1 MWKYPINSKVSGYVT
16 LKEAYQWCNQSF
28 FDGFIAALCE
38 TPEEYEAI
46 EIADRIAFCCAAIEK
61 NAILRRES
69 PSEPDLTGG
78 VHTVTLIP
86 YRLIQSL
93 VERERGLRV

>member
-16 LKEAYQWCNQSF
+16 LEEAYQWCNQSF
-28 FDGFIAALCE
+28 FDGFIAARCE

-46 EIADRIAFCCAAIEK
+46 EIADQIAFCCAAIEK

-69 PSEPDLTGG
+69 PPKPDLTGG
-78 VHTVTLIP
+78 YTVTLIP

-93 VERERGLRV
+93 AGRERGLRV